1 MKEMILN
8 NSKTRQK
15 VYIMQDLLQDG
26 KVMTSWKMHR
36 MMMKM
41 QKICWNTG
49 ENLVALGDVWRKLSI
64 RAIDVPTLK
73 YSDFSSWA
81 MSQ

>member
-41 QKICWNTG
+41 QKIC
-49 ENLVALGDVWRKLSI
+49 
-64 RAIDVPTLK
+64 
-73 YSDFSSWA
+73 
-81 MSQ
+81 